1 MIKEIKFNDLSR
13 ELLEQLQ
20 KGAFLTVREGSRVN
34 TMTIAW
40 GSIGYMWNIPVFIA
54 MVRYSRYTYELI
66 EKSGDFTV
74 SLPLHGQLK
83 KELAFCGSRSGR
95 DMDKIGRSGITLKD
109 SMETESPVIEG
120 CDLFLECRIVYKQ
133 GMDQNNLDGMI
144 KDKSYADGDYHVM
157 YFGEIV
163 KAYIREE

>member
-1 MIKEIKFNDLSR
+1 MIKEIKFNDLSK
-13 ELLEQLQ
+13 ELLDQLQ
-20 KGAFLTVREGSRVN
+20 KGAFLTVRDGSRVN

-40 GSIGYMWNIPVFIA
+40 GSIGYIWNIPVFTV

-66 EKSGDFTV
+66 EKSKDFTV
-74 SLPLHGQLK
+74 SLPLNGQLK

-95 DMDKIGRSGITLKD
+95 DMDKIKECGIKLKD

-120 CDLFLECRIVYKQ
+120 CNLFLECRIRYKQ
-133 GMDQNNLDGMI
+133 GMDQNNLDGVI
-144 KDKSYADGDYHVM
+144 KDKSYSDGDYHVM

-163 KAYIREE
+163 KAYIMED